1 MFFVPQL
8 FSKVQNGEELSLFE
22 SRGRRSPHKQE
33 THSLEAVKLLEFDLK
48 HTLTR
53 LVTHLF
59 GQGETTKTQEVTSH
73 PVVIQVTKFF
83 FFSSRL
89 LRCGGA
95 VGRLL
100 LPLHSSL
107 L

>member
-1 MFFVPQL
+1 MFQMLFVPQL

-59 GQGETTKTQEVTSH
+59 GQGETARARK
-73 PVVIQVTKFF
+73 
-83 FFSSRL
+83 
-89 LRCGGA
+89 
-95 VGRLL
+95 
-100 LPLHSSL
+100 
-107 L
+107 